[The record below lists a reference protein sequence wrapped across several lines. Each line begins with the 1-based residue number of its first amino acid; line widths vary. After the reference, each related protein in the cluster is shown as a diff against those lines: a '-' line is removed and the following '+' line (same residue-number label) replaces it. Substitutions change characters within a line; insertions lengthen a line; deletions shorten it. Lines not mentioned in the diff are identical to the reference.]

1 MNSNSKPNVQ
11 PSKVNK
17 QTKNNNQSKIQQ
29 PPQQTKLQQS
39 KPQQSKPQ
47 QSPQQPQQSPQQPQ
61 QSKIQKPNPQQPN
74 PQQLQQ
80 QPQQPNP
87 QQPQQSPQ
95 QPQQTKVQQTTNTNL
110 PPLPEPIIPLVEVKK
125 NTKNTK
131 TTENTKETK
140 VNKIG
145 KSRKQKEVLYEEL
158 KITYKD
164 ENVFGKTFSKKAKHL
179 KCAIDFLTLHQFL
192 NRRGK
197 IKDNEYSNIKKRYLW
212 QYIYYIRI
220 NNKNVEMFKKY
231 LGLGHKI
238 KAIQLYKMIKE
249 ETDGNK
255 SNKNIKKTELK
266 AFINKLFRKNLDL
279 NIPFLNYYVMNNKK
293 KYKTKT
299 KRSKVVDDS
308 KKINTIPAELQIKV
322 ITDKGKVVNDYD
334 KSNIGVKL
342 NAKIQKKE

>member
-1 MNSNSKPNVQ
+1 MNSNYKPNVQ

-17 QTKNNNQSKIQQ
+17 QTKNNNQSKV
-29 PPQQTKLQQS
+29 
-39 KPQQSKPQ
+39 
-47 QSPQQPQQSPQQPQ
+47 Q
-61 QSKIQKPNPQQPN
+61 QSKIQQPIQQQQSQQSKIQPIQQQQSQQSKIQQPIQLQQSQQSKIQQPIQLQQSNPQQPN
-74 PQQLQQ
+74 PQQQQ
-80 QPQQPNP
+80 QPP
-87 QQPQQSPQ
+87 QSQQSKIQ
-95 QPQQTKVQQTTNTNL
+95 QITNTNL
-110 PPLPEPIIPLVEVKK
+110 PPLPEPIIPLVEVK
-125 NTKNTK
+125 NNTK
-131 TTENTKETK
+131 TTKNTIAKTK

-145 KSRKQKEVLYEEL
+145 KPRKQKEVSYEEL

-279 NIPFLNYYVMNNKK
+279 NIPFLKYYVMNNKK

-308 KKINTIPAELQIKV
+308 KKINTIPAKLQIEV
-322 ITDKGKVVNDYD
+322 ITDKGKVVKDYNNA
-334 KSNIGVKL
+334 NIGVKL
-342 NAKIQKKE
+342 NAKIQKTE

>member
-11 PSKVNK
+11 PNKVNQ
-17 QTKNNNQSKIQQ
+17 QTKNNNQSKVQQPQQPLQQSQQSKVQPQQ
-29 PPQQTKLQQS
+29 PPQQS
-39 KPQQSKPQ
+39 KV
-47 QSPQQPQQSPQQPQ
+47 
-61 QSKIQKPNPQQPN
+61 
-74 PQQLQQ
+74 
-80 QPQQPNP
+80 
-87 QQPQQSPQ
+87 
-95 QPQQTKVQQTTNTNL
+95 QPQQTPQQPPQSQQTKLQQTTNTNL
-110 PPLPEPIIPLVEVKK
+110 PPLPEPIIPLVEVKNNTK
-125 NTKNTK
+125 NTKNT
-131 TTENTKETK
+131 TENK
-140 VNKIG
+140 VNKIR
-145 KSRKQKEVLYEEL
+145 KPRKQKELSYEEL

-197 IKDNEYSNIKKRYLW
+197 IKDNEYGNIKKRYLW

-299 KRSKVVDDS
+299 KKSKVVDNSKTKNSKVVDNS

-322 ITDKGKVVNDYD
+322 ITDKGKLVNDYNNA
-334 KSNIGVKL
+334 NIGVKI

>member
-1 MNSNSKPNVQ
+1 MNSNSKSNVQ
-11 PSKVNK
+11 PNKVNK
-17 QTKNNNQSKIQQ
+17 QTKNNNQSKVQQQIKLQQPQQQIKLQQPIQQ
-29 PPQQTKLQQS
+29 PPQQ
-39 KPQQSKPQ
+39 
-47 QSPQQPQQSPQQPQ
+47 
-61 QSKIQKPNPQQPN
+61 SKI
-74 PQQLQQ
+74 
-80 QPQQPNP
+80 
-87 QQPQQSPQ
+87 
-95 QPQQTKVQQTTNTNL
+95 QQTTNINL
-110 PPLPEPIIPLVEVKK
+110 PPLPEPIIPLVEVKNNTK
-125 NTKNTK
+125 NTKNTI
-131 TTENTKETK
+131 ETK
-140 VNKIG
+140 VNKIR
-145 KSRKQKEVLYEEL
+145 KPRKQKEVSYEEL
-158 KITYKD
+158 KIKYKD
-164 ENVFGKTFSKKAKHL
+164 ENVFGKTFSKKAEHL

-197 IKDNEYSNIKKRYLW
+197 IKDNEYGNIKKRYLW

-231 LGLGHKI
+231 LGSGHKI

-299 KRSKVVDDS
+299 KRSKVVDNS
-308 KKINTIPAELQIKV
+308 KKINIIPAELQIKV

-334 KSNIGVKL
+334 NANIGVKL

>member
-1 MNSNSKPNVQ
+1 MFIIINMNSNSKSNVQ

-17 QTKNNNQSKIQQ
+17 QTKNNNQSEVQ
-29 PPQQTKLQQS
+29 QQTKNNNQSEVQQQTKNNNQS
-39 KPQQSKPQ
+39 KV
-47 QSPQQPQQSPQQPQ
+47 QQPIQQQTKSQ
-61 QSKIQKPNPQQPN
+61 QSKIQQPLQQPI
-74 PQQLQQ
+74 QQPIQPPLQQ
-80 QPQQPNP
+80 
-87 QQPQQSPQ
+87 S
-95 QPQQTKVQQTTNTNL
+95 KVQKTKNTNL

-125 NTKNTK
+125 NPKNTK
-131 TTENTKETK
+131 TTENTKEIK

-145 KSRKQKEVLYEEL
+145 KPRKQKEVSYEEL

-255 SNKNIKKTELK
+255 SNKNIKKRELK

-308 KKINTIPAELQIKV
+308 KKINTIPAKLQIKV
-322 ITDKGKVVNDYD
+322 ITNKDNIVKDYNNA
-334 KSNIGVKL
+334 NIGVKL